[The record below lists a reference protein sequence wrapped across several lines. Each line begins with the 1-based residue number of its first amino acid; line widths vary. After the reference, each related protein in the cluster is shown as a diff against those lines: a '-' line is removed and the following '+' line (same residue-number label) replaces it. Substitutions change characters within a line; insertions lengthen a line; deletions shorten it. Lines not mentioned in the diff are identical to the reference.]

1 MTLDELVQMMLKE
14 MNLAKIKDGQDLP
27 LLIRSDTTDYM
38 VADFC
43 IRIEDGR
50 TIAII
55 EMGAQP

>member
-14 MNLAKIKDGQDLP
+14 MDLAKIKDGQDLP

-43 IRIEDGR
+43 IQIEDGR
-50 TIAII
+50 PVAII
-55 EMGAQP
+55 ESGGAT